1 MEWNNLSQVLEDYA
15 VTLRNRLQDSYIE
28 DDKVASGEL
37 LNSCE
42 YIIEKDDRQIEV
54 SLQLADYYKYIEYG
68 RRPGKFPP
76 PDKIRDWI
84 KIKPILPR
92 EGRNG
97 KLPTEQQLT
106 YLISRKIALEGIE
119 PSYNLT
125 RTVKEINED
134 FEERIMEAINKDID
148 ENLTVIFSEYF
159 TGSE

>member
-15 VTLRNRLQDSYIE
+15 VTLRNRLQDSYIQ

-54 SLQLADYYKYIEYG
+54 SLSLAEWWKFVEYG
-68 RRPGKFPP
+68 RKPGKFPP
-76 PDKIRDWI
+76 PDKIRDWVR
-84 KIKPILPR
+84 IKPVVPR
-92 EGRNG
+92 EGSNG

-119 PSYNLT
+119 ASNNLT
-125 RTVKEINED
+125 RSVKEINED
-134 FEERIMEAINKDID
+134 FDERIMEAINKDIE
-148 ENLTVIFSEYF
+148 ENLDVIFSEYF
-159 TGSE
+159 TGA